1 MPKQRHRKRVRT
13 ARLNAN
19 PLGHTES
26 DAPTTS
32 NGASAAA
39 AASGN
44 VASTSLSSSTA
55 TAQARAQPAKVGK
68 KEAEASNPIEQ
79 LKSEDDNQRIWATSA
94 LSNVFLTLPQGT
106 QQLLLSKN
114 LVGLLIERL
123 TDSNDHVA
131 VEALGTLR
139 NLAVATTSS
148 LVSEMHNKKV
158 LVPLVTHHLPILI
171 QLLPERLGRV
181 PRPVPAT
188 ASLPSTAKD
197 RKRVEADNDTRET
210 RHRLYWDWCENVA
223 MLLWCLAETNTK
235 VLNGLNAHASLLVEF
250 ALGLIDC
257 EALGLGAAFNESNG
271 MDIEGKKGGKKS
283 RKSAAQM
290 RERVPLFVAVAAAQ
304 FLNAFMSAN
313 PTARTSIW
321 ATNGSRA
328 SLLLLLSTSD
338 APLGKTARTETHAAS
353 DPATD
358 AEEWLQLRVLAFG
371 ILLQLSSV
379 GGGRKVERTTI
390 RDQLKECRALLLELV
405 EMDLSAVATAS
416 YEALEEESSPADKST
431 SSAATTKLASYERQ
445 LSTLQLS
452 LEVLSE
458 WCASL
463 DAEALGQDFIEDED
477 EEWGGIAKDGEGDV
491 EMDEDEAEMDEPVDG
506 IIRKVL
512 PMEDE
517 DEDLGMQ
524 PTLELGASAL
534 TLFVNLQAKL
544 AKLAQPSTSL
554 SFAQSSSSS
563 TAAASAPSLL
573 PTSTTAHSTATI
585 EAASLLS
592 SNVVP
597 SELAPIADIIST
609 IHVRAIEALN
619 NLYITL
625 ARAVAAPSVASFL
638 SSRKDELQQV
648 WESILNLVHRATIP
662 SGLPSTSED
671 AQTIEER
678 QREIIMAGT
687 GVAWGLARISHE
699 MENRPL
705 MVGQATAPFLVS
717 LFSHQFAV
725 AATPAA
731 ESIRVRIAGALGWLG
746 RREGISNEE
755 NEAIGTFLLS
765 ILPVDKSTPSSLNP
779 TPEVLIQSIDSLID
793 LYADEDS
800 AYDVLVFRSKGFLPR
815 LEASVPGVRAQTKKV
830 DRKRFPELRTRADG
844 ALENLDAFVKY
855 RKNIV

>member
-19 PLGHTES
+19 PLGHTEAE
-26 DAPTTS
+26 APTTI

-39 AASGN
+39 PSGS
-44 VASTSLSSSTA
+44 VASTSSSTA
-55 TAQARAQPAKVGK
+55 TATAQPAKVGK
-68 KEAEASNPIEQ
+68 KEADASNLIEQ

-94 LSNVFLTLPQGT
+94 LSNVFLTLPPGT
-106 QQLLLSKN
+106 QRLLLSKN

-181 PRPVPAT
+181 PRAAPAT
-188 ASLPSTAKD
+188 APLPSTAED
-197 RKRVEADNDTRET
+197 RKRVEAENDSRDT

-250 ALGLIDC
+250 ALALIDC
-257 EALGLGAAFNESNG
+257 EALGLGAAFVESQG
-271 MDIEGKKGGKKS
+271 MEVEGKKGGKKN
-283 RKSAAQM
+283 KKTAGQK

-304 FLNAFMSAN
+304 FLNAFLSAN
-313 PTARTSIW
+313 PAAHTSIW

-390 RDQLKECRALLLELV
+390 RDQLKECQTLLLELV
-405 EMDLSAVATAS
+405 GTDLAAVATAS
-416 YEALEEESSPADKST
+416 HESLKEEASLADKST
-431 SSAATTKLASYERQ
+431 SSAATAKLASYERQ

-452 LEVLSE
+452 MEVLSE

-463 DAEALGQDFIEDED
+463 DAEALGQDAIEDED

-491 EMDEDEAEMDEPVDG
+491 EMDEEEAEMGEPEDG

-512 PMEDE
+512 PMEE
-517 DEDLGMQ
+517 DEDLDVQ

-534 TLFVNLQAKL
+534 TLFVDLQAKL

-554 SFAQSSSSS
+554 SFAQSASSGV
-563 TAAASAPSLL
+563 APAFAPSLL
-573 PTSTTAHSTATI
+573 PTSTTADSTATV

-609 IHVRAIEALN
+609 IHVRAIETLN

-625 ARAVAAPSVASFL
+625 ARAISAPNVTSFL

-648 WESILNLVHRATIP
+648 WESILNLVHRATVP
-662 SGLPSTSED
+662 SGLPSTSAD
-671 AQTIEER
+671 AETIEER
-678 QREIIMAGT
+678 QREIVMAGT

-699 MENRPL
+699 MENAAL
-705 MVGQATAPFLVS
+705 IVGQATTPFLLS
-717 LFSHQFAV
+717 LFSHPFAT
-725 AATPAA
+725 ATTPAA

-746 RREGISNEE
+746 RREGVSNEE
-755 NEAIGTFLLS
+755 NETIGTFLLS
-765 ILPVDKSTPSSLNP
+765 ILPLDKSTFSPFNP

-800 AYDVLVFRSKGFLPR
+800 AYDVAVFRSKGFLPR
-815 LEASVPGVRAQTKKV
+815 LEVSVSGVRAQMKKI
-830 DRKRFPELRTRADG
+830 DRKKFPELRTRADG